1 MAAKEKE
8 VLFEEILE
16 TWLEEIYQTHALST
30 YVKYTHHAKK
40 YILPYVQSIPIK
52 QITPGYM
59 LQFFDDLK
67 KGVPENQRIWDTYL
81 EYLEL
86 AVANL
91 RMAYDCDIILG
102 GNIGGNMEGHMHMF
116 QEKLSKYNNF
126 DYDASYIHLGRHK
139 RECSAI
145 GAARLMQ
152 DRYIEKIET
161 FSAS

>member
-16 TWLEEIYQTHALST
+16 AWLEEIYQTHALST

-67 KGVPENQRIWDTYL
+67 KTS
-81 EYLEL
+81 EL
-86 AVANL
+86 SAKKRGL
-91 RMAYDCDIILG
+91 PGSDSILHTPVLIVNG
-102 GNIGGNMEGHMHMF
+102 PM
-116 QEKLSKYNNF
+116 K
-126 DYDASYIHLGRHK
+126 A
-139 RECSAI
+139 A
-145 GAARLMQ
+145 GA
-152 DRYIEKIET
+152 
-161 FSAS
+161 